1 MAILRA
7 KDIREMSIEEIDDNL
22 SDMKKKEMRIKSDIA
37 AGIASEDI
45 GKMREIKRTIARL
58 LTIKKEKEKKR

>member
-7 KDIREMSIEEIDDNL
+7 KDAREMRVEEIGDNL
-22 SDMKKKEMRIKSDIA
+22 GDLKKREMRIKADIA

-45 GKMREIKRTIARL
+45 GKIREIKRTIARL
-58 LTIKKEKEKKR
+58 LTIKKEKEEKR